1 MLTADDGDGSVIST
15 SVAEAQFVYGCPDQV
30 IACVQASHGAKL
42 TTSDDNGGAE
52 AGCLQP
58 CSLTRGATS
67 LQAMHGRAA
76 LTTFDDSG
84 GAEVDIEV
92 LTQDITRL
100 FRKCEGR
107 LQHFGAG
114 VPSSEAD
121 EKAQCLHLL
130 HCRPHYIRLMHLL
143 NLHLPHAC
151 CHAVP
156 HKLLRSLKPHAK

>member
-1 MLTADDGDGSVIST
+1 M
-15 SVAEAQFVYGCPDQV
+15 
-30 IACVQASHGAKL
+30 HGRAAL
-42 TTSDDNGGAE
+42 TTIDDSGGAE

-58 CSLTRGATS
+58 YTLTRFKN

-107 LQHFGAG
+107 LQQFGAG

-121 EKAQCLHLL
+121 EKV
-130 HCRPHYIRLMHLL
+130 R
-143 NLHLPHAC
+143 
-151 CHAVP
+151 
-156 HKLLRSLKPHAK
+156 